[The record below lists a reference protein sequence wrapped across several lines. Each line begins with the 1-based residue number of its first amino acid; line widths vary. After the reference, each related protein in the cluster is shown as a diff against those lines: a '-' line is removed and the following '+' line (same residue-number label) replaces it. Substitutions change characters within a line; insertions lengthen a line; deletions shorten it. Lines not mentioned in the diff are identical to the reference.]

1 LGQSGLEVSAIGL
14 GCMSAMSGEADEAE
28 SIATIHRAID
38 LGITF
43 LDTADMYGSG
53 HNEPEVGN
61 GAQPAAAHRREL
73 VTAET
78 AEPGTEPT
86 RNQGLMGRLP
96 PADWRVNRNLPDREG
111 GRCQAEQTSPPGPG
125 SASTC
130 LPSGRTGGGET
141 LQ

>member
-1 LGQSGLEVSAIGL
+1 
-14 GCMSAMSGEADEAE
+14 MYGEADEAE

-43 LDTADMYGSG
+43 LDTAEMYGSG
-53 HNEPEVGN
+53 HNEPEVESGPR
-61 GAQPAAAHRREL
+61 PAAANPREL

-96 PADWRVNRNLPDREG
+96 PADWRVKRNLPDREG
-111 GRCQAEQTSPPGPG
+111 GRCQAEQTGP
-125 SASTC
+125 SA
-130 LPSGRTGGGET
+130 PAM
-141 LQ
+141 